1 MTTPTGD
8 PWRHE
13 HVYLGEA
20 HEANERRT
28 WVVVGLT
35 AATMVAEIAAGS
47 IFNSMALLADG
58 WHMATHAGALGIS
71 AFAYRYARRHARDP
85 RFAFGT
91 GKVGDLAG
99 YTSAVV
105 LGVVALLI
113 AGEAVDR
120 LRAPLPISFD
130 EAIAVAVLGLAV
142 NVASALV
149 LARGHG
155 HRHRDRDPDPDLDR
169 DRDRGPD
176 PDRDRDRDLDP
187 GPGPGPGHGHG
198 HGHARDPADHRG
210 HVHAR
215 GAEGHA
221 HADHNLRSAY
231 LHVLADALTSV
242 LAIAALVLGRWA
254 GAVWLDPV
262 MGLVGALV
270 IARWAV
276 HLLRDTGR
284 VLLDF
289 AAAERS
295 AEAIRRA
302 IEEREG
308 DRLSDLHVWRVGPGH
323 VAAIVSV
330 VSAHGATADDV
341 RAALGGV
348 SGLAHLTVEVRR
360 GAG

>member
-1 MTTPTGD
+1 MTVATPD
-8 PWRHE
+8 PWTHE
-13 HVYLGEA
+13 HVYLGDA

-28 WVVVGLT
+28 WIVVALT
-35 AATMVAEIAAGS
+35 AAMMVGEIAAGS
-47 IFNSMALLADG
+47 VFNSMALLADG

-71 AFAYRYARRHARDP
+71 AFAYRYARRHARDA

-113 AGEAVDR
+113 AGEAIGR

-142 NVASALV
+142 NLASAVV
-149 LARGHG
+149 LARGHAHADRHG
-155 HRHRDRDPDPDLDR
+155 APGHDHGRDRHAHGTDHEHRHLD
-169 DRDRGPD
+169 D
-176 PDRDRDRDLDP
+176 
-187 GPGPGPGHGHG
+187 
-198 HGHARDPADHRG
+198 
-210 HVHAR
+210 
-215 GAEGHA
+215 
-221 HADHNLRSAY
+221 ADHNLRSAY

-295 AEAIRRA
+295 ADAIRRA
-302 IEEREG
+302 IERRQG
-308 DRLSDLHVWRVGPGH
+308 DRLSDLHLWRVGPGH

-330 VSAHGATADDV
+330 VSERGATADDV

-348 SGLAHLTVEVRR
+348 AGLAHLTVEVRR
-360 GAG
+360 GALR

>member
-1 MTTPTGD
+1 MSVATPD
-8 PWRHE
+8 PWTHE
-13 HVYLGEA
+13 HVYLGDA

-28 WVVVGLT
+28 WIVVGLT
-35 AATMVAEIAAGS
+35 AVMMVGEIAAGS
-47 IFNSMALLADG
+47 AFNSMALLADG

-113 AGEAVDR
+113 AGEAIGR

-142 NVASALV
+142 NLASALV

-155 HRHRDRDPDPDLDR
+155 RHEHEHEHRHDDD
-169 DRDRGPD
+169 
-176 PDRDRDRDLDP
+176 
-187 GPGPGPGHGHG
+187 PGHGHAQG
-198 HGHARDPADHRG
+198 PHHD
-210 HVHAR
+210 
-215 GAEGHA
+215 

-254 GAVWLDPV
+254 GAVWLDPA

-276 HLLRDTGR
+276 LLLRDTGR

-289 AAAERS
+289 AAAERAAS
-295 AEAIRRA
+295 AIRLA
-302 IEEREG
+302 IEQRQG
-308 DRLSDLHVWRVGPGH
+308 DRLSDLHLWRVGPGH

-330 VSAHGATADDV
+330 VSEGGATADDV

-348 SGLAHLTVEVRR
+348 AGLAHLTVEVRR
-360 GAG
+360 AAVR

>member
-1 MTTPTGD
+1 M
-8 PWRHE
+8 
-13 HVYLGEA
+13 
-20 HEANERRT
+20 
-28 WVVVGLT
+28 VGQ
-35 AATMVAEIAAGS
+35 MVIVDWDSARWDSGFFDLVSLCDVADRMGTCRLARSEIAAGS
-47 IFNSMALLADG
+47 AFNSMALLADG

-71 AFAYRYARRHARDP
+71 AFAYRYAWRHARDP

-113 AGEAVDR
+113 AGEAIAR

-142 NVASALV
+142 NVVSALV

-155 HRHRDRDPDPDLDR
+155 HDPHAHAHDPHDAEDH
-169 DRDRGPD
+169 D
-176 PDRDRDRDLDP
+176 
-187 GPGPGPGHGHG
+187 HGHDEAHHR
-198 HGHARDPADHRG
+198 HGPHPD
-210 HVHAR
+210 
-215 GAEGHA
+215 

-242 LAIAALVLGRWA
+242 LAIGALVLGRWA
-254 GAVWLDPV
+254 GAVWLDPA

-276 HLLRDTGR
+276 LLLRDTGR

-289 AAAERS
+289 AAAER
-295 AEAIRRA
+295 AADAIRHA
-302 IEEREG
+302 IERRQG
-308 DRLSDLHVWRVGPGH
+308 DRLSDLHLWRVGPGH

-330 VSAHGATADDV
+330 VSERGATADDV

-348 SGLAHLTVEVRR
+348 GGLAHLTVEVRR
-360 GAG
+360 GAAR

>member
-1 MTTPTGD
+1 MRTPE
-8 PWRHE
+8 PWSHE
-13 HVYLGEA
+13 HVYLGEG

-28 WVVVGLT
+28 WTVVGLT
-35 AATMVAEIAAGS
+35 AAMMVGEIAAGS

-113 AGEAVDR
+113 AGEAFGR
-120 LRAPLPISFD
+120 LRSPLPIAFD
-130 EAIAVAVLGLAV
+130 EAIAVAVLGLVV
-142 NVASALV
+142 NLASALV

-155 HRHRDRDPDPDLDR
+155 HAHHDHGAHEHDHDGDH
-169 DRDRGPD
+169 DRG
-176 PDRDRDRDLDP
+176 
-187 GPGPGPGHGHG
+187 G
-198 HGHARDPADHRG
+198 DHD
-210 HVHAR
+210 HPHD
-215 GAEGHA
+215 

-231 LHVLADALTSV
+231 LHVLADAFTSV

-276 HLLRDTGR
+276 FLLRDTGR

-289 AAAERS
+289 TAAERS
-295 AEAIRRA
+295 ADAIRRA
-302 IEEREG
+302 IERRAG
-308 DRLSDLHVWRVGPGH
+308 DRLADLHLWRVGPGH

-330 VSAHGATADDV
+330 VSERGATAEDV
-341 RAALGGV
+341 RAALGDV
-348 SGLAHLTVEVRR
+348 SGIAHLTVEVHRPR
-360 GAG
+360 

>member
-1 MTTPTGD
+1 MPTATPD
-8 PWRHE
+8 PWSHE
-13 HVYLGEA
+13 HVYLGDA

-28 WVVVGLT
+28 WIVVGLT
-35 AATMVAEIAAGS
+35 AVMMAGEIAAGS
-47 IFNSMALLADG
+47 LFNSMALLADG

-71 AFAYRYARRHARDP
+71 ALAYRYARRHARDP

-113 AGEAVDR
+113 AGEAAGR

-149 LARGHG
+149 LARGHARRPGG
-155 HRHRDRDPDPDLDR
+155 HDPD
-169 DRDRGPD
+169 
-176 PDRDRDRDLDP
+176 
-187 GPGPGPGHGHG
+187 HGHD
-198 HGHARDPADHRG
+198 HDHHHAHHR
-210 HVHAR
+210 
-215 GAEGHA
+215 AEAQA

-254 GAVWLDPV
+254 GAAWLDPV

-295 AEAIRRA
+295 AEAIRSA
-302 IEEREG
+302 IERREG
-308 DRLSDLHVWRVGPGH
+308 ERLSDLHLWRVGPGH

-330 VSAHGATADDV
+330 VSERGASADEV
-341 RAALGGV
+341 RAALAGV
-348 SGLAHLTVEVRR
+348 GTLAHLTVEVRR
-360 GAG
+360 GGG

>member
-1 MTTPTGD
+1 MTGTTPD
-8 PWRHE
+8 PWSHD
-13 HVYLGEA
+13 HVYLGEG

-28 WVVVGLT
+28 WIVVGLT
-35 AATMVAEIAAGS
+35 AVMMVGEIAAGS
-47 IFNSMALLADG
+47 AFNSMALLADG

-71 AFAYRYARRHARDP
+71 AFAYRFARRHARDP

-113 AGEAVDR
+113 AGEAVGR
-120 LRAPLPISFD
+120 LRAPVPISFD

-142 NVASALV
+142 NLASALV
-149 LARGHG
+149 LARGG
-155 HRHRDRDPDPDLDR
+155 
-169 DRDRGPD
+169 
-176 PDRDRDRDLDP
+176 
-187 GPGPGPGHGHG
+187 GHGHPG
-198 HGHARDPADHRG
+198 EHDHDDAHARP
-210 HVHAR
+210 HAH
-215 GAEGHA
+215 EHEHD

-254 GAVWLDPV
+254 GAVWLDPL

-295 AEAIRRA
+295 ADAIRRA
-302 IEEREG
+302 IERRQG
-308 DRLSDLHVWRVGPGH
+308 DRLSDLHLWRVGPGH

-330 VSAHGATADDV
+330 VSEGGATAEDV

-348 SGLAHLTVEVRR
+348 DGLAHLTVEVRR
-360 GAG
+360 GGAR

>member
-1 MTTPTGD
+1 MTVATPD
-8 PWRHE
+8 PWTHE
-13 HVYLGEA
+13 HVYLGAA

-28 WVVVGLT
+28 WTVVGLT
-35 AATMVAEIAAGS
+35 AVMMVGEIAAGS
-47 IFNSMALLADG
+47 AFNSMALLADG

-71 AFAYRYARRHARDP
+71 AFAYRYARRHARDA

-113 AGEAVDR
+113 AGEAIGR
-120 LRAPLPISFD
+120 LRTPLPISFD

-155 HRHRDRDPDPDLDR
+155 DPAHAPEDPHDRAHDPHAH
-169 DRDRGPD
+169 
-176 PDRDRDRDLDP
+176 DP
-187 GPGPGPGHGHG
+187 GRAG
-198 HGHARDPADHRG
+198 DPRHD
-210 HVHAR
+210 
-215 GAEGHA
+215 

-254 GAVWLDPV
+254 GAVWLDPA

-289 AAAERS
+289 AAAER
-295 AEAIRRA
+295 AADAIRRA
-302 IEEREG
+302 IEGRRG
-308 DRLSDLHVWRVGPGH
+308 DRVSDLHLWRVGPGH

-330 VSAHGATADDV
+330 VSEQGATADEV
-341 RAALGGV
+341 RADVEGV
-348 SGLAHLTVEVRR
+348 AGIAHLTVEVRR
-360 GAG
+360 GAAR

>member
-1 MTTPTGD
+1 MTVATPD
-8 PWRHE
+8 PWTHE
-13 HVYLGEA
+13 HVYLGDA

-35 AATMVAEIAAGS
+35 AVMMVGEIAAGS
-47 IFNSMALLADG
+47 VFNSMALLADG

-71 AFAYRYARRHARDP
+71 AFAYRYARRHARDA

-113 AGEAVDR
+113 AGEAVGR

-142 NVASALV
+142 NLVSAVV
-149 LARGHG
+149 LARGHAHADPHG
-155 HRHRDRDPDPDLDR
+155 APDPDHHAAGAHHEHHHLD
-169 DRDRGPD
+169 D
-176 PDRDRDRDLDP
+176 
-187 GPGPGPGHGHG
+187 
-198 HGHARDPADHRG
+198 
-210 HVHAR
+210 
-215 GAEGHA
+215 
-221 HADHNLRSAY
+221 ADHNLRSAY
-231 LHVLADALTSV
+231 LHVLADALTSI
-242 LAIAALVLGRWA
+242 LAIGALVLGRWA

-276 HLLRDTGR
+276 LLLRDTGR

-289 AAAERS
+289 AAAER
-295 AEAIRRA
+295 AADAIRRA
-302 IEEREG
+302 IERRQG
-308 DRLSDLHVWRVGPGH
+308 DRLSDLHLWRVGPGH

-330 VSAHGATADDV
+330 VSERGGTADEV

-348 SGLAHLTVEVRR
+348 AGLAHLTVEVRR
-360 GAG
+360 GALR

>member
-1 MTTPTGD
+1 MPIPTPD
-8 PWRHE
+8 PWSHE
-13 HVYLGEA
+13 HVYLGEG

-35 AATMVAEIAAGS
+35 AVMMVGEIAAGS
-47 IFNSMALLADG
+47 VFNSMALLADG

-113 AGEAVDR
+113 AGEAIGR

-149 LARGHG
+149 LARGHAHG
-155 HRHRDRDPDPDLDR
+155 HEPHGGDDHDHDGDPEHDH
-169 DRDRGPD
+169 DRG
-176 PDRDRDRDLDP
+176 
-187 GPGPGPGHGHG
+187 
-198 HGHARDPADHRG
+198 HAP
-210 HVHAR
+210 R
-215 GAEGHA
+215 GAEAHA

-254 GAVWLDPV
+254 GAVWLDPM
-262 MGLVGALV
+262 MGIVGALV

-276 HLLRDTGR
+276 YLLRDTGR

-295 AEAIRRA
+295 AAAIRRA

-308 DRLSDLHVWRVGPGH
+308 DRLSDLHLWRVGPGH

-330 VSAHGATADDV
+330 VSDRGASADEV

-360 GAG
+360 RG

>member
-1 MTTPTGD
+1 MTLATKD
-8 PWRHE
+8 PWTHE
-13 HVYLGEA
+13 HVYLGDG

-28 WVVVGLT
+28 WIVVGLT
-35 AATMVAEIAAGS
+35 AVMMVGEIAAGS
-47 IFNSMALLADG
+47 AFNSMALLADG

-71 AFAYRYARRHARDP
+71 AFAYRYARRHARDA

-113 AGEAVDR
+113 AGEAIGR

-142 NVASALV
+142 NLASAVV
-149 LARGHG
+149 LARGGHG
-155 HRHRDRDPDPDLDR
+155 H
-169 DRDRGPD
+169 G
-176 PDRDRDRDLDP
+176 RDLDP
-187 GPGPGPGHGHG
+187 DHAHAHAHDLDHGR
-198 HGHARDPADHRG
+198 HASPR
-210 HVHAR
+210 
-215 GAEGHA
+215 GHA
-221 HADHNLRSAY
+221 HDEADHNLRSAY

-242 LAIAALVLGRWA
+242 LAIVALVLGRWA

-270 IARWAV
+270 IARWSV

-295 AEAIRRA
+295 ADAIRRA
-302 IEEREG
+302 IERREG
-308 DRLSDLHVWRVGPGH
+308 DRVSDLHLWRVGPGH

-330 VSAHGATADDV
+330 VSERGASADDV
-341 RAALGGV
+341 RADLGGV
-348 SGLAHLTVEVRR
+348 GGLAHLTVEVRR
-360 GAG
+360 AAVR

>member
-1 MTTPTGD
+1 MTVATPD
-8 PWRHE
+8 PWSHE

-35 AATMVAEIAAGS
+35 AIMMVGEIAAGS
-47 IFNSMALLADG
+47 ASNSMALLADG
-58 WHMATHAGALGIS
+58 WHMATHAGALEIS

-113 AGEAVDR
+113 AGEAIGR
-120 LRAPLPISFD
+120 LRAPVPISFD

-142 NVASALV
+142 NLASALV
-149 LARGHG
+149 LAQGGGHAHPG
-155 HRHRDRDPDPDLDR
+155 
-169 DRDRGPD
+169 DRDRGD
-176 PDRDRDRDLDP
+176 DREHD
-187 GPGPGPGHGHG
+187 HGHG
-198 HGHARDPADHRG
+198 HHREHGHDPHAHR
-210 HVHAR
+210 HD
-215 GAEGHA
+215 

-254 GAVWLDPV
+254 GAVWLDPL

-295 AEAIRRA
+295 AEEIRRA
-302 IEEREG
+302 IGRRNG
-308 DRLSDLHVWRVGPGH
+308 DRLSDLHLWRVGPGH

-330 VSAHGATADDV
+330 VSERGASADEV
-341 RAALGGV
+341 RAALGEV

-360 GAG
+360 ADAR

>member
-1 MTTPTGD
+1 MPSPIPD
-8 PWRHE
+8 PWTHE
-13 HVYLGEA
+13 HVYLGDA

-28 WVVVGLT
+28 WIVVGLT
-35 AATMVAEIAAGS
+35 ALMMVGEIAAGT

-71 AFAYRYARRHARDP
+71 AFAYRYARRHARDA

-113 AGEAVDR
+113 AGEAVAR
-120 LRAPLPISFD
+120 LRSPLPIAFD

-149 LARGHG
+149 LARGGGHG
-155 HRHRDRDPDPDLDR
+155 HAH
-169 DRDRGPD
+169 G
-176 PDRDRDRDLDP
+176 
-187 GPGPGPGHGHG
+187 GGGHG
-198 HGHARDPADHRG
+198 HGHADHDHEHDHDPDHGRDA
-210 HVHAR
+210 
-215 GAEGHA
+215 HA

-231 LHVLADALTSV
+231 LHVLADAFTSV

-254 GAVWLDPV
+254 GAAWLDPV

-289 AAAERS
+289 AAADRS

-302 IEEREG
+302 VERRAG

-330 VSAHGATADDV
+330 VSERGASVDEV
-341 RAALGGV
+341 RAAV
-348 SGLAHLTVEVRR
+348 CDVAAFAHLTVEVRR
-360 GAG
+360 AG

>member
-1 MTTPTGD
+1 MSIGTRD
-8 PWRHE
+8 PAAHE
-13 HVYLGEA
+13 HVFLGDA

-28 WVVVGLT
+28 WIVVGLT
-35 AATMVAEIAAGS
+35 AAMMVAEIAAGS
-47 IFNSMALLADG
+47 AFHSMALLADG

-71 AFAYRYARRHARDP
+71 ALAYRYARRYARDP

-113 AGEAVDR
+113 AGEAVGR
-120 LRAPLPISFD
+120 LRAPVPISFD

-149 LARGHG
+149 LARGHV
-155 HRHRDRDPDPDLDR
+155 
-169 DRDRGPD
+169 
-176 PDRDRDRDLDP
+176 
-187 GPGPGPGHGHG
+187 
-198 HGHARDPADHRG
+198 HGHAAADDHPEGGHDPGHDAHPGAD
-210 HVHAR
+210 R
-215 GAEGHA
+215 GAPHHA

-254 GAVWLDPV
+254 GAVWLDPL

-276 HLLRDTGR
+276 ALLRDTGR

-289 AAAERS
+289 ATAERS
-295 AEAIRRA
+295 AHAIRRVLA
-302 IEEREG
+302 GREG

-323 VAAIVSV
+323 VAAIVCV
-330 VSAHGATADDV
+330 TSARGASTDEV
-341 RAALGGV
+341 RAALGEV
-348 SGLAHLTVEVRR
+348 PGLAHLTVEVRR
-360 GAG
+360 VG

>member
-1 MTTPTGD
+1 MNLATAD
-8 PWRHE
+8 PWTHE
-13 HVYLGEA
+13 HVYLGRG

-35 AATMVAEIAAGS
+35 AVMMVAEIAAGS
-47 IFNSMALLADG
+47 AFHSMALLADG

-71 AFAYRYARRHARDP
+71 ALAYRYARRHARDV

-113 AGEAVDR
+113 AGEAVGR

-149 LARGHG
+149 LARGHAHPDHG
-155 HRHRDRDPDPDLDR
+155 PHPAEAPDPDPDHDAA
-169 DRDRGPD
+169 PD
-176 PDRDRDRDLDP
+176 PHLAGGGGRSNDL
-187 GPGPGPGHGHG
+187 HQ
-198 HGHARDPADHRG
+198 
-210 HVHAR
+210 
-215 GAEGHA
+215 

-231 LHVLADALTSV
+231 VHVVADALTSV

-254 GAVWLDPV
+254 GAVWLDPA

-276 HLLRDTGR
+276 LLLRDTGR

-302 IEEREG
+302 IERRQG
-308 DRLSDLHVWRVGPGH
+308 DRLSDLHLWRVGPGH

-330 VSAHGATADDV
+330 VSEGGATADDV

-348 SGLAHLTVEVRR
+348 AGIAHLTVEVRR
-360 GAG
+360 GAAR